1 MAEPK
6 TERLLVVDDVR
17 ICFVIMPFRTKTD
30 VARSDEVNF
39 DKVYEDIIKRG
50 VERLNNEGLVIKC
63 IRSDEVERAGLIQ
76 ERMIEYIAD
85 ADVAVVNITTQN
97 PNVFYELGVRHAL
110 RDRVTVLLRRKG
122 TSNPF
127 NIASMTA
134 IEYDLGEEDAER
146 AREAI
151 ANFVRNGLLSGAK
164 DKSGLRGP
172 ARAQGWARP
181 EADCRKRS

>member
-6 TERLLVVDDVR
+6 TESLLVVDDVR
-17 ICFVIMPFRTKTD
+17 TCFVIMPFRIKTD

-39 DKVYEDIIKRG
+39 DRVYEDIIKRG

-85 ADVAVVNITTQN
+85 ADVAVVDITSQN

-127 NIASMTA
+127 NIAGMTA
-134 IEYDLGEEDAER
+134 ITG
-146 AREAI
+146 AI
-151 ANFVRNGLLSGAK
+151 VCSRWSAPAGRTSSLRRNFTGSATSVLT
-164 DKSGLRGP
+164 
-172 ARAQGWARP
+172 RP
-181 EADCRKRS
+181 